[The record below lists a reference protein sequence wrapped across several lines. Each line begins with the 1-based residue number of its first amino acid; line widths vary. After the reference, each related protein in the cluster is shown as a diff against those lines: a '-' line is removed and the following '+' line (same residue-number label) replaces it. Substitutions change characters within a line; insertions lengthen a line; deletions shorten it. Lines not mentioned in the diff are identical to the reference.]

1 MSRKLKTPELVAV
14 IKWTEDE
21 WEAVASRLLDAHG
34 PALLSSPNLEEVK
47 AKDVFIAQEVLPKG
61 RHRKLI
67 SISQGFAGS
76 RLRLHGILQKLKP
89 VPRRAQTAVKQ
100 RRKEVLPDETVS
112 EPGSDKKPA
121 TPRLVSGSGI
131 GASPRSVSRASEKS
145 IPDMVATEQPIS
157 DGNKTETASEA
168 SSQAVIPASAEIPG
182 KRKHGHKEVPVVPDA
197 EIPQDSLRVNA
208 GPGGSNRPTG
218 GDAHAPDVTSHRPM
232 QRESGKSVNR
242 AAAHDVASKHVASAA
257 AAQPSANLVELAR
270 PFVAMV
276 CQELAAAFVSALSR
290 NASGQ
295 DLSTALQSRLFS
307 GTTTTQPSGRNVR
320 KEPEPRFKSEGPQE
334 GTMSIEDDKGHAG
347 ESDVQP
353 LFDPKLPPS
362 PHSSF
367 KPMIGLIGAST
378 RDFGDLQQFYPQL
391 QLAVVGAEAARSS
404 PVLRDC
410 QRMLGLR
417 EDISADTDEFLRRE
431 FGNRYLRVSGGT
443 ERIRE
448 QLNVWLDN
456 PGSMSAPPGRQHK
469 QFNGKGQSGAGPK
482 KRHNRRPASGR

>member
-1 MSRKLKTPELVAV
+1 MSRKLKKPEPVAV

-21 WEAVASRLLDAHG
+21 WEAIASRLLDAHG

-76 RLRLHGILQKLKP
+76 RQRLHDVLQKPEP
-89 VPRRAQTAVKQ
+89 VAGSEQTAVKQ
-100 RRKEVLPDETVS
+100 RRKGVLPDETVS

-121 TPRLVSGSGI
+121 GARLVSGSGI
-131 GASPRSVSRASEKS
+131 GASPPSIARASERS
-145 IPDMVATEQPIS
+145 IPDMVASEQPVGE
-157 DGNKTETASEA
+157 GNQTDTTSEA
-168 SSQAVIPASAEIPG
+168 SSRATTSASAEIPG

-197 EIPQDSLRVNA
+197 EIPQDSSRVSA
-208 GPGGSNRPTG
+208 
-218 GDAHAPDVTSHRPM
+218 ASHRPL
-232 QRESGKSVNR
+232 QREPGKSVNR
-242 AAAHDVASKHVASAA
+242 PAAHDVASTPGASAA

-295 DLSTALQSRLFS
+295 DLSTALQTMLS
-307 GTTTTQPSGRNVR
+307 GTTTPQPSGHSAR
-320 KEPEPRFKSEGPQE
+320 KEPAPRFKSEGSQQA
-334 GTMSIEDDKGHAG
+334 TMSIEDDKGHAG
-347 ESDVQP
+347 DSDVQP

-367 KPMIGLIGAST
+367 KPMIGLIGATT
-378 RDFGDLQQFYPQL
+378 RDFEDLQQFYPQL
-391 QLAVVGAEAARSS
+391 QLTAVSAEAVRSA

-417 EDISADTDEFLRRE
+417 EDISADTDEFLRRA
-431 FGNRYLRVSGGT
+431 FGNRYLRVAGGV

-448 QLNVWLDN
+448 QLDAWLDN
-456 PGSMSAPPGRQHK
+456 PGSMNAPPGRPRK

-482 KRHNRRPASGR
+482 KRHNRRPTSGRP